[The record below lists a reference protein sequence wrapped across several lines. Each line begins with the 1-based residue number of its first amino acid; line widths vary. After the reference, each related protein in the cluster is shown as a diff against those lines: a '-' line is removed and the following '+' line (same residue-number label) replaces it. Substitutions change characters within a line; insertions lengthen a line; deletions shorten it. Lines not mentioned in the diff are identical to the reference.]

1 MAPATATARRVRVRE
16 RARHD
21 ILESSA
27 RVFARRGFA
36 AATLAEL
43 AEAAGYAP
51 PSLYRYFRSKEEIF
65 ESLLALVSREI
76 EEVFEAPV
84 DRTLPIA
91 ARLEGLLTGLGQLAA
106 GRGEILE
113 LLSAQVDEGARCAR
127 LEELIAGWLRRNVSR
142 RELRFPQAVVA
153 GVMAGILLSF
163 RHGPDRLGGDPAG
176 RAQLAADL
184 ILHGVSA

>member
-1 MAPATATARRVRVRE
+1 MAPATANARRARVRE
-16 RARHD
+16 RARRD

-43 AEAAGYAP
+43 AEAAGYAA

-65 ESLLALVSREI
+65 ASLLELVSG
-76 EEVFEAPV
+76 EVEGAFAAPV
-84 DRTLPIA
+84 DRTLPVADRVAALLEALDRIA
-91 ARLEGLLTGLGQLAA
+91 T

-113 LLSAQVDEGARCAR
+113 LIANQSDEETRCAR
-127 LEELIAGWLRRNVSR
+127 LEELLVGWLRRNVAR
-142 RELRFPQAVVA
+142 RELRFPQAIVA
-153 GVMAGILLSF
+153 GLMAGILLSF
-163 RHGPDRLGGDPAG
+163 RHGPGRLGDDPAG
-176 RAQLAADL
+176 RAHLAADL

>member
-1 MAPATATARRVRVRE
+1 MAPAASSARRARARE
-16 RARHD
+16 RARRD

-43 AEAAGYAP
+43 ASAAGYAA

-65 ESLLALVSREI
+65 ASLLELVSQEV
-76 EEVFEAPV
+76 EEAFAAPV
-84 DRTLPIA
+84 DRALPVA
-91 ARLEGLLTGLGQLAA
+91 DRLAA
-106 GRGEILE
+106 LLQALDRVATGRGEILE
-113 LLSAQVDEGARCAR
+113 LIANQFDEGARCAR
-127 LEELIAGWLRRNVSR
+127 LEEHLAGWLRRNVTR

-153 GVMAGILLSF
+153 SVMAGILLSL
-163 RHGPDRLGGDPAG
+163 RHGPGRLGDDPAG
-176 RAQLAADL
+176 RAHLAADL